1 MISIYFQ
8 SSVSLNVKIK
18 DLIGIDTIWSR
29 NWLFYTNEK
38 WKYFCKS
45 SWFCV
50 IFDFWTSDWPA
61 KQKTEE
67 TAGQFQKEKI
77 TEEHCYHGDSG
88 PNKRLSYEKCFVR
101 PLVDSK
107 ANANFKKLNVFM
119 T

>member
-1 MISIYFQ
+1 MDTIQ
-8 SSVSLNVKIK
+8 TRNELCPRSVNKRKVKIGENIF
-18 DLIGIDTIWSR
+18 D
-29 NWLFYTNEK
+29 
-38 WKYFCKS
+38 
-45 SWFCV
+45 
-50 IFDFWTSDWPA
+50 IFDFWTSNWPA